1 MGAICEGIL
10 QCRYTQCI
18 HYTAVYPRKFCDS
31 HSYSDSGG
39 SVAFCLLDFISIC
52 SSCLLHIST
61 EFGYT
66 ARRQCSLAPV
76 YSQTLLFIY
85 PPKFWLHSISVCVC
99 IYIYIYICGADSL
112 ICEARDFLIC
122 PCIYTYV
129 YTYCNTLQ
137 HTALRQHTYHCSL
150 SPIYG
155 VATMSR
161 RLKMIGLFR
170 RISSLL

>member
-39 SVAFCLLDFISIC
+39 SVAFCLLDFVSMC
-52 SSCLLHIST
+52 SSCLLHKST

-85 PPKFWLHSISVCVC
+85 PPKIWLLSISVIV
-99 IYIYIYICGADSL
+99 YVY
-112 ICEARDFLIC
+112 
-122 PCIYTYV
+122 IYTYIYAVLILLFVKLATFWYVRV
-129 YTYCNTLQ
+129 YIHMCVHTATHYNTQHWGNTLIIV
-137 HTALRQHTYHCSL
+137 AYLPSMGWLRWV
-150 SPIYG
+150 G
-155 VATMSR
+155 V
-161 RLKMIGLFR
+161 LKW
-170 RISSLL
+170 